1 MMYIDKVYSV
11 IGVGTVV
18 SGTIRQGKVNKGDK
32 LLLGPDGSGRF
43 IEVGVKTM
51 EMHHY
56 KKDHAEAGEVVGISI
71 TGVDMDDIKRGMILC
86 SSDYEMKA
94 VRDFEADVAILVH
107 PTTIREGYE
116 CITHIET
123 IAETTT
129 FEPLD
134 KEYMSAGDTGKVRM
148 RFKYRP
154 YCVKEGQK
162 IIFREGRSK
171 GIGTITKIIE

>member
-1 MMYIDKVYSV
+1 
-11 IGVGTVV
+11 
-18 SGTIRQGKVNKGDK
+18 
-32 LLLGPDGSGRF
+32 
-43 IEVGVKTM
+43 
-51 EMHHY
+51 
-56 KKDHAEAGEVVGISI
+56 
-71 TGVDMDDIKRGMILC
+71 
-86 SSDYEMKA
+86 MKA

-107 PTTIREGYE
+107 PTTIRDGYE

-123 IAETTT
+123 IAETTS

-134 KEYMSAGDTGKVRM
+134 KEYMSAGDNGKVRM